1 MVVARSPERHAA
13 PAGAHRV
20 ILLSVPAAVCFVG
33 WVVQATVIYPT
44 GTRLAW
50 ATALAFVGGSFGAII
65 PVVVLTAQIAREPSA
80 RRWPECL
87 MLSVSLLALV
97 PGVLVLTALAFR
109 R

>member
-1 MVVARSPERHAA
+1 MQPLLGRIASSYYQCQRSFA
-13 PAGAHRV
+13 
-20 ILLSVPAAVCFVG
+20 LLG

-65 PVVVLTAQIAREPSA
+65 PVVVLTAQIARETSA